1 MDHRDLI
8 DAALELAI
16 VPSFSAIGPRV
27 RSTLWA
33 WEDPAPRAL
42 AGRTALVT
50 GATGGLGRIIAT
62 TFADL
67 GARVLVV
74 GRDPGKVEAL
84 RRELAEAHGDDRA
97 AGFVADM
104 SSLASVAAAAAAIRA
119 SETALDIVVDNA
131 GAINPER
138 TTSADGFESTMA
150 LMAIGPFAFVRGLM
164 PLLEHSAD
172 ARVIAVTSGGM
183 YAQSLDVGDLDGD
196 TIDYNG
202 PRFYARAKRAQV
214 ALIREWARRSRG
226 SGVTFAAMH
235 PGWARTPG
243 LSASLPGFER
253 VMGPILRTPAD
264 GADTVIWLATTARP
278 NVESGRLYLDRR
290 VRPYDRVP
298 WTRLDAAARRA
309 LWNEVARRA
318 G

>member
-1 MDHRDLI
+1 M
-8 DAALELAI
+8 
-16 VPSFSAIGPRV
+16 
-27 RSTLWA
+27 
-33 WEDPAPRAL
+33 
-42 AGRTALVT
+42 
-50 GATGGLGRIIAT
+50 
-62 TFADL
+62 
-67 GARVLVV
+67 
-74 GRDPGKVEAL
+74 
-84 RRELAEAHGDDRA
+84 
-97 AGFVADM
+97 
-104 SSLASVAAAAAAIRA
+104 
-119 SETALDIVVDNA
+119 
-131 GAINPER
+131 
-138 TTSADGFESTMA
+138 
-150 LMAIGPFAFVRGLM
+150 
-164 PLLEHSAD
+164 
-172 ARVIAVTSGGM
+172 
-183 YAQSLDVGDLDGD
+183 
-196 TIDYNG
+196 
-202 PRFYARAKRAQV
+202 

-278 NVESGRLYLDRR
+278 NVESGGLYLDRR